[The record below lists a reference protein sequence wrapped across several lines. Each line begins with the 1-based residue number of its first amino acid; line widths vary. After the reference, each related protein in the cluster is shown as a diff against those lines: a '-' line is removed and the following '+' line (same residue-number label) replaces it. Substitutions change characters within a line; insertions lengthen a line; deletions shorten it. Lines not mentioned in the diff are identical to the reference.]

1 MNGKFNPKVDT
12 IRVTPPLVAHL
23 WVWLNMHQY
32 PWISLNLWKYL
43 NKLFWICQGCEY
55 AWSSYMFDK
64 LLKMP
69 RVLNISRFWM
79 RIMRLYMQGLYRVIM
94 SEYGS
99 ICLNVPEYAW
109 TLLNVPEYTWKCMNK
124 LFWICQGSQCVSS
137 SYMFDRIYALGI
149 KYTRVLNMPWYSYNN
164 IIIELMLLY

>member
-12 IRVTPPLVAHL
+12 IRVLH
-23 WVWLNMHQY
+23 VWQTFEDA
-32 PWISLNLWKYL
+32 PRSKY
-43 NKLFWICQGCEY
+43 IT
-55 AWSSYMFDK
+55 
-64 LLKMP
+64 
-69 RVLNISRFWM
+69 VLNAY
-79 RIMRLYMQGLYRVIM
+79 MRLYMQGLYRVLM

-109 TLLNVPEYTWKCMNK
+109 TLLNVPEYTWKCTNK

-137 SYMFDRIYALGI
+137 SYIFDRIYALGI